1 MVRHYLTD
9 FDLTSAEISEIFT
22 RAAWLK
28 KQQKAGKPHRML
40 EGKTLGM
47 VFEKSSTRTR
57 VSFEVGM
64 FQLGGHAL
72 NLTTQ
77 ASQLGRGETYE
88 DTARVLSRY
97 VDGIMMRTFEQ
108 ERIERMAAGSSVAVI
123 NGLSDLVHP
132 CQLMTDMFT
141 IFESRG
147 TLKDCIVAWVGD
159 GNNMANSWI
168 NSAIIMGFELR
179 LAIPEGYDP
188 PAMILDKIKSGGYSH
203 IKLMRDPR
211 EAVRG
216 TDVINTDTWVSM
228 GQEGEGERKK
238 KKDFAPYQVN
248 RELLSLA
255 SKDTIVLHCLPAHRG
270 EEITDEVMDGLNSR
284 VFDQAEN
291 RLHVQ
296 KALLE
301 KFIGR

>member
-1 MVRHYLTD
+1 MEEL
-9 FDLTSAEISEIFT
+9 FG
-22 RAAWLK
+22 RAAWFKSQL
-28 KQQKAGKPHRML
+28 KAGREHQSLK
-40 EGKTLGM
+40 GKTLGM

-108 ERIERMAAGSSVAVI
+108 ARIERMAAGSQVPVI

-132 CQLMTDMFT
+132 CQVLTDIFT
-141 IFESRG
+141 VIENKGSIRDR
-147 TLKDCIVAWVGD
+147 KIAYVGD

-168 NSAIIMGFELR
+168 HAAIILGFELS
-179 LAIPEGYDP
+179 LACPEGYDP
-188 PAMILDKIKSGGYSH
+188 PAMILDKIKSGGRTN
-203 IKLMRDPR
+203 IQLLRDPR
-211 EAVRG
+211 EAVSD
-216 TDVINTDTWVSM
+216 TDVVNTDTWVSM
-228 GQEGEGERKK
+228 GQEGEEVDRKRRV
-238 KKDFAPYQVN
+238 FTPYQVN
-248 RELLSLA
+248 SDLMALA
-255 SKDTIVLHCLPAHRG
+255 KKDAIVLHCLPAHRG
-270 EEITDEVMDGLNSR
+270 DEITDEVMDGPQSR
-284 VFDQAEN
+284 IFDQAEN

-296 KALLE
+296 KAILE
-301 KFIGR
+301 RFVG